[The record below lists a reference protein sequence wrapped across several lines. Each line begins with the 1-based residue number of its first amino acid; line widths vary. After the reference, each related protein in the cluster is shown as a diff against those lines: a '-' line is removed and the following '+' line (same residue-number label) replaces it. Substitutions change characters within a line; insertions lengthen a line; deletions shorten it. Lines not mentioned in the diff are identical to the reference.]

1 MRRWIHS
8 LMILYSILGLCQLQP
23 LIQESEQLASQWV
36 EIVQG
41 EVKGSIVGED
51 GKPVIAQLRFFDSDG
66 ALIKRIQTDIDGN
79 FEILLDE
86 GHYNLEVSK
95 GYEYEMKQLP
105 IEVKKENP
113 LNLKSISL
121 TRLMDWTAKSYLC
134 GDLHQHS
141 QFSDDGLN
149 TVEEVL
155 IANLAN
161 GLDFG
166 AMADH
171 NTVDGNDEWLS
182 LSQKLSYLAIPAQE
196 ITTNQGHYLALNT
209 SNLID
214 VTALT
219 SEDEIDQM
227 IDETHHQGGMIQ
239 INHPGRNF
247 PFWNVGGQF
256 DAIEIWNGQAM
267 PPIPNLNDI
276 DEEFAYN
283 QISKQKW
290 FDLLSEGAKLTALG
304 NSDNHDISSESI
316 TAPISE
322 NEQFNE
328 WIAQGLYNGNPR
340 NYVKVEEESVEGILK
355 GIKDGHVFITNG
367 PLMDVTLNEAT
378 FGDRVVSTNEA
389 EISYLIASNQG
400 SLEALNVIADGQ
412 VIETIPLAE
421 DVPTLGTINLNLSN
435 YQWVVFEVISK
446 SYEYAISNPIYLK

>member
-1 MRRWIHS
+1 
-8 LMILYSILGLCQLQP
+8 
-23 LIQESEQLASQWV
+23 
-36 EIVQG
+36 
-41 EVKGSIVGED
+41 
-51 GKPVIAQLRFFDSDG
+51 
-66 ALIKRIQTDIDGN
+66 
-79 FEILLDE
+79 
-86 GHYNLEVSK
+86 
-95 GYEYEMKQLP
+95 
-105 IEVKKENP
+105 
-113 LNLKSISL
+113 
-121 TRLMDWTAKSYLC
+121 
-134 GDLHQHS
+134 
-141 QFSDDGLN
+141 
-149 TVEEVL
+149 
-155 IANLAN
+155 
-161 GLDFG
+161 
-166 AMADH
+166 
-171 NTVDGNDEWLS
+171 
-182 LSQKLSYLAIPAQE
+182 
-196 ITTNQGHYLALNT
+196 
-209 SNLID
+209 
-214 VTALT
+214 
-219 SEDEIDQM
+219 
-227 IDETHHQGGMIQ
+227 
-239 INHPGRNF
+239 
-247 PFWNVGGQF
+247 
-256 DAIEIWNGQAM
+256 M